1 MPRPFPPVDT
11 LVRESCRRFA
21 DRPFLHCAESGQDLD
36 FAGFDRR
43 IGQAASVLSGLGVGP
58 GQVVSLFL
66 RNSLEFFPPWLGTIR
81 LGAVCNPINL
91 GLERDPDRVLYML
104 EKSGSRLLLIERA
117 FSALADQIRQAMPEL
132 PVVFVDGPCP
142 DGFDWQTALDQAS
155 PDFPVVQRGPDDAF
169 QMIFTS
175 GTTGLPKAVVQHN
188 AMVEDAFSLAQD
200 HFGLGG
206 DDVCLCVLPF
216 FHVNAQYTSFFPM
229 LGLGGRLVLFEKFSA
244 SRFFPVAQARKASYA
259 SVVPSLLTR
268 LLEAGLPGHG
278 PDHPSLKLVICGAA
292 PLSAQLHRQFAET
305 SGIPVAN
312 GWGMTE
318 TGCWGCHMDPAAPVW
333 GAMGKP
339 LAINEMTV
347 VDGRTGETL
356 PPGRTG
362 ALLVRGPNVFR
373 EYFHAP
379 EATARAFRFGQGWFD
394 TGDDAR
400 VDEHGTYWFVGRGS
414 VDTCKVDGEFVNLL
428 ALDERLWTLA
438 GVLEVCCV
446 GVPDPIRG
454 SAVCACIVGAAGSTP
469 SAEAVIRHC
478 RDQGL
483 AFYEMPRH
491 VLFVD
496 SIPKGDTG
504 KIQRRVMTE
513 RATALLAPG
522 PGGRA

>member
-1 MPRPFPPVDT
+1 MPRPFPSVDA

-21 DRPFLHCAESGQDLD
+21 DQPFLHCAESGRSWT
-36 FAGFDRR
+36 FAAFDEG
-43 IGQAASVLSGLGVGP
+43 IGRAARVLANLGVKP
-58 GQVVSLFL
+58 GDVVSLFL
-66 RNSLEFFPPWLGTIR
+66 RNSPEFFPCWLGTIR

-91 GLERDPDRVLYML
+91 GLERDPERVLYML
-104 EKSGSRLLLIERA
+104 QKSGSRLLIMEKAYTDL
-117 FSALADQIRQAMPEL
+117 ALQIRQEMPEL
-132 PVVFVDGPCP
+132 PLVLIDGGEPSQL
-142 DGFDWQTALDQAS
+142 DWQAALALAS
-155 PDFPVVQRGPDDAF
+155 PETPVVERTPDDPF

-188 AMVEDAFSLAQD
+188 AMLEDAFSLVQD

-206 DDVCLCVLPF
+206 GDVCLCVLPF

-229 LGLGGRLVLFEKFSA
+229 LGMGGQLVLFEKFSA
-244 SRFFPVAQARKASYA
+244 SRFFPVAQRLGATYA

-268 LLEAGLPGHG
+268 LQEAGLPGYTPG
-278 PDHPSLKLVICGAA
+278 LGGLRLVICGAA
-292 PLSAQLHRQFAET
+292 PLSAQLHRSFAEA

-339 LAINEMTV
+339 LGINEMIV
-347 VDGRTGETL
+347 ADHRTGEAL
-356 PPGRTG
+356 PAGRTG

-400 VDEHGTYWFVGRGS
+400 VDEQGMFWFVGRGS

-428 ALDERLWTLA
+428 GLDERLWQLE
-438 GVLEVCCV
+438 GVLEVCCT
-446 GVPDPIRG
+446 GVPDAIRG
-454 SAVCACIVGAAGSTP
+454 SVVCACIVGEQGRTP
-469 SAEAVIRHC
+469 SVDTVLQFC
-478 RDQGL
+478 RAQGF

-496 SIPKGDTG
+496 GIPKGDTG
-504 KIQRRVMTE
+504 KIQRRVMTT
-513 RATALLAPG
+513 RACELLGLAT
-522 PGGRA
+522 